1 MKTFKITSLL
11 LIFSLIATSCYDFFE
26 TSIELDIEKHE
37 SKLAV
42 TSLISNDEKDKKILV
57 SYSIGGLEEAT
68 DTQLINNAFVSL
80 FDGTTTYELS
90 ISENQGVYKLE
101 NSIIELTEN
110 TEYTL
115 TVEAPNYKTVTS
127 KQIFPKPVEIIHAS
141 LTNNNLK
148 VRFQDNPEK
157 RNYYILELERYRD
170 NKWTQEY
177 LYSENANTYWS
188 ATSIGVIFN
197 DDIFNGNEY
206 ELNIQYENYYETS
219 QDAILFR
226 AKLYNITEDLY
237 RYDRTLSISYDA
249 EYSPFVEPVILHRNI
264 ENGYGIFGMM
274 NVSEFEFT
282 VD

>member
-11 LIFSLIATSCYDFFE
+11 LIFSLITTSCYDFFE

-90 ISENQGVYKLE
+90 ISEFEGIYE
-101 NSIIELTEN
+101 MDNSIIELTEN

-127 KQIFPKPVEIIHAS
+127 KQIFPKPVQIIHAS
-141 LTNNNLK
+141 LTNSNLK

-170 NKWTQEY
+170 NRWEQTY
-177 LYSENANTYWS
+177 LYSENANTFWS
-188 ATSIGVIFN
+188 ATSKGTIFN

-206 ELNIQYENYYETS
+206 ELNIQYENYYGTNP
-219 QDAILFR
+219 DAILFR